1 MLAKRRNY
9 TIYRKNNLSSNE
21 WGEVVSQKEVIKENV
36 TGGAPYLVMIDVKED
51 KYTTKKN
58 SLRIVIDE
66 LLEMNEHDL
75 HISDGTN
82 EWRITQLVP
91 YITFFN
97 KTLVYVE

>member
-21 WGEVVSQKEVIKENV
+21 WGEVVSQKEVIKENI
-36 TGGAPYLVMIDVKED
+36 TGGVPYLVTIDVKED
-51 KYTTKKN
+51 KYTTKK
-58 SLRIVIDE
+58 STLRLIVDE
-66 LLEMNEHDL
+66 FLEMNEHDL

-97 KTLVYVE
+97 KTLVYIE

>member
-9 TIYRKNNLSSNE
+9 TIYRKNNLNSNE
-21 WGEVVSQKEVIKENV
+21 WGEVVSQKEVIKENI
-36 TGGAPYLVMIDVKED
+36 TGGVPYLVTIDVKED
-51 KYTTKKN
+51 KYTTKK
-58 SLRIVIDE
+58 STLRLIVDE
-66 LLEMNEHDL
+66 FLEMNEHDL

-97 KTLVYVE
+97 KTLVYIE

>member
-21 WGEVVSQKEVIKENV
+21 WGEVVSQKEVIKENI
-36 TGGAPYLVMIDVKED
+36 TGGTPHLVAIDVKED

-58 SLRIVIDE
+58 SLRIVVDE
-66 LLEMNEHDL
+66 LLEINEHDL

-82 EWRITQLVP
+82 EWRVTQLVP

>member
-21 WGEVVSQKEVIKENV
+21 WGEVVSQKEVIKENI
-36 TGGAPYLVMIDVKED
+36 TGGAPYLVMIDIKED

-58 SLRIVIDE
+58 SLRIVIDD

-75 HISDGTN
+75 HISDGAN

>member
-1 MLAKRRNY
+1 MLAKRRKY

-21 WGEVVSQKEVIKENV
+21 WGEVVSQKEVIKENI

-58 SLRIVIDE
+58 SLRIVIDG

-91 YITFFN
+91 YITFFD